1 MLHFVRGGVSHTREL
16 DGRLPAN
23 PIRIFR
29 APLFADNPALRLD
42 ARLLGPQDFLGFV
55 FAKAAPFGFAAPK
68 PLAVPAT
75 RAPGDGLLSSTGER
89 CGIGGRSPWSY

>member
-1 MLHFVRGGVSHTREL
+1 VAACRQIRSEFSERPSLLIILRYGWTL
-16 DGRLPAN
+16 GR
-23 PIRIFR
+23 
-29 APLFADNPALRLD
+29 
-42 ARLLGPQDFLGFV
+42 LGPQDFLGFV

-89 CGIGGRSPWSY
+89 CGIGGRSPADAGN